1 MYRQHLEE
9 LAREHNVVLRLKP
22 YTCYTG
28 VVGQAFFASPNIVE
42 VFDWDGSQRGYVAG
56 LHEFGHVA
64 HGHLEDYTRLY
75 ATRILE
81 AECEAWQWALDNLR
95 EPLKPETVKR
105 YFKDPDTGLR
115 SYIRDYGTHPKA
127 EQLIAAVTSGAVASD
142 KLIVAGD
149 VVHDPGPVFSD
160 QLV

>member
-9 LAREHNVVLRLKP
+9 LAKE
-22 YTCYTG
+22 Y
-28 VVGQAFFASPNIVE
+28 NIQLSLIPE
-42 VFDWDGSQRGYVAG
+42 TYFGGIKHMALFRFPPKRIEIFDWNEDQLGYVAG
-56 LHEFGHVA
+56 LHEFGHMA
-64 HGHLEDYTRLY
+64 HGHADDFQESYVK
-75 ATRILE
+75 RILE

-127 EQLIAAVTSGAVASD
+127 EQLLAAVTSGAIPSN
-142 KLIVAGD
+142 
-149 VVHDPGPVFSD
+149 
-160 QLV
+160 